1 MVEVAERLGCTP
13 AQIALAWLLGKPE
26 VAAPVVGVSR
36 LAQLDELVAACDLRL
51 EPADVAYLE
60 ELYRPLDNLLSLGS
74 S

>member
-1 MVEVAERLGCTP
+1 MA
-13 AQIALAWLLGKPE
+13 AGKPE

-36 LAQLDELVAACDLRL
+36 LAQLDDLVAACDIHLD
-51 EPADVAYLE
+51 PADVAYLE